1 MPLESGSS
9 KSAFEHNIKTEIE
22 AGKPQKQAVAI
33 AYSKKRGDSMG
44 LNKNTPG
51 YGTILDGVKK
61 FADGVGKLCERMDAV
76 EGKKE
81 EPSAMTHESAAA
93 WHKGRAAMPE
103 NKFFAEQH
111 KRAAAL
117 HGEAA
122 EAFKTRDP
130 GAGERSKYAMDFTKT
145 NKLDK

>member
-1 MPLESGSS
+1 
-9 KSAFEHNIKTEIE
+9 
-22 AGKPQKQAVAI
+22 
-33 AYSKKRGDSMG
+33 
-44 LNKNTPG
+44 
-51 YGTILDGVKK
+51 
-61 FADGVGKLCERMDAV
+61 MDAV